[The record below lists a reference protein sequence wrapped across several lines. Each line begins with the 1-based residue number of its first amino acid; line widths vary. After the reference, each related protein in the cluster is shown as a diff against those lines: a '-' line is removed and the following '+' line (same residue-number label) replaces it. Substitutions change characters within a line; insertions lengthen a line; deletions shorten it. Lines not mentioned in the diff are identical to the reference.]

1 LFFDIGS
8 GFFTVAPVVV
18 FVDWF
23 RNVNGGLPPRKRV
36 RATLDKAGSTLGHNY
51 SVMRNTRFSSSK
63 RSAQGGTLDPF
74 KNKIANAVQHLP
86 SAIFFHTG

>member
-1 LFFDIGS
+1 
-8 GFFTVAPVVV
+8 VVV

-36 RATLDKAGSTLGHNY
+36 RATLEKAGSTLGHNY

-63 RSAQGGTLDPF
+63 RLRKGEPLTPQKSKPQMLFSTCQVA
-74 KNKIANAVQHLP
+74 
-86 SAIFFHTG
+86 FFFILVKEQPE